1 MVTAAKARPAT
12 NAQDLMTLNP
22 ISISGRTSVRDA
34 ATFLMR
40 RRIGAAPVINDAGW
54 PIGVLSRTDI
64 VDAATDA
71 AGALLGTQAPLTV
84 CEVMTP
90 AVYSVH
96 CDTPLADVCQRM
108 LDLKVHRLFVTDHEG
123 VLVGVISALDVLRHL
138 TAHPYT

>member
-1 MVTAAKARPAT
+1 MVTAANARRAT

-64 VDAATDA
+64 LDAAAD
-71 AGALLGTQAPLTV
+71 ALLGTQAPLTV

-96 CDTPLADVCQRM
+96 CDTPLAEVCQRM

-138 TAHPYT
+138 TAQPDT